1 MKRILT
7 VTAISVAVMLVVLPL
22 TYGQDKG
29 GAPGQ
34 DKGGPPAQAERVFE
48 GQLVKVDVDAK
59 SITVKGAMEMTF
71 DYTDATQIAG
81 ADGKIQGLASRA
93 GAPLK
98 VTYRDAQGK
107 RTATKIEVLEK
118 K

>member
-1 MKRILT
+1 MKKLLT
-7 VTAISVAVMLVVLPL
+7 VTAISVAVMLVVLPM
-22 TYGQDKG
+22 TYGQDK
-29 GAPGQ
+29 AA
-34 DKGGPPAQAERVFE
+34 PPAQTAERVFE

-59 SITVKGAMEMTF
+59 SITVKGAAEMMF

-81 ADGKIQGLASRA
+81 ADGKIQGLASRT

-98 VTYRDAQGK
+98 VTYREAQGK